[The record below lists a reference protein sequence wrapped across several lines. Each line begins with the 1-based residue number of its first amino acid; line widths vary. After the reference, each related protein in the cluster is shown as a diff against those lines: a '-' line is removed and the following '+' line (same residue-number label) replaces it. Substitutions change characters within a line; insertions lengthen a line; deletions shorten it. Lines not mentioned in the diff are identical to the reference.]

1 MAQIMGTGELDP
13 TQTERLKVIR
23 RSGKVLLSILNDILD
38 LSKIEA
44 GKLTIDKTEFDL
56 QEVLHSTIHCY
67 SPLAKEKKLRFLR
80 G

>member
-56 QEVLHSTIHCY
+56 QEFYTQLFIAIAR
-67 SPLAKEKKLRFLR
+67 SPRRKS
-80 G
+80 